1 MFRAFR
7 PLLLLVLLCGC
18 THGTVHRRLSAIDSL
33 TEQHYD
39 SALLLLRQMD
49 TLPMRRADRMYL
61 ELLRGKAMNKAD
73 SLFTTDSLMRR
84 VVRYYD
90 RHGSRNRRMLAHY
103 VLGCAYRD
111 MQSAPRA
118 LEQYQQAIDVADTT
132 AADCDLNTLMRV
144 HSQMADLYLRMHL
157 YEDSHRE
164 DSIAQRLAWQI
175 GDTLSALRLEEYLCN
190 YLYTHER
197 YEECIISTKELY
209 AKYLSAG
216 YPKDAMQACLMVVKS
231 YFALGEYEKA
241 KPYLNL
247 YESCT
252 SAMTDS
258 RKINGGFG
266 TPRYYKGKHYLGI
279 GRLDSA
285 EFYFRSAL
293 PYIHLR
299 NNALLLYKGLSDVYA
314 LQHKADSVLK
324 YTTLYTDEKE
334 RRYNESMGQTTLQ
347 LSAVYDYSVE
357 QRIANEQ
364 RRKAFLWKYLSLVF
378 LFVCTIVGFY
388 LWKKKERVR
397 HLNRELRRKTQEL
410 IYEVARVNEDAAQK
424 DERIIKLKGQ
434 MEYLC
439 HELKDTHTSQEETL
453 LSQSDIAERFRRTL
467 TSPNEPHLD
476 QQDWNRLAE
485 TVNRCHPTF
494 LPLIHGGKRLNTNE
508 QRLCMLLLCGF
519 KPFQIDDLMGMK
531 HTFASQTRQRLHK
544 KVFGTEGTAADFDRK
559 LQLLT

>member
-90 RHGSRNRRMLAHY
+90 RLGSRNRRMLAHY

-175 GDTLSALRLEEYLCN
+175 RDTLSALIFEEASCSALYNSGKYAMCIQKSKNLYDKWKRYGFLNEAIQSYVLC
-190 YLYTHER
+190 
-197 YEECIISTKELY
+197 I
-209 AKYLSAG
+209 
-216 YPKDAMQACLMVVKS
+216 KS
-231 YFALGEYEKA
+231 YFALGQFEKA
-241 KPYLNL
+241 KPYLDS
-247 YESCT
+247 YENCIFFK
-252 SAMTDS
+252 ADS
-258 RKINGGFG
+258 RKINGGKG
-266 TPRYYKGKHYLGI
+266 ILSIYKGKYYLGI

-293 PYIHLR
+293 PYVHLR

-410 IYEVARVNEDAAQK
+410 IHEVARVNEDAAQK

>member
-18 THGTVHRRLSAIDSL
+18 THGTVHRRLAAIDSL

-73 SLFTTDSLMRR
+73 SLFTTDSVMRR

-144 HSQMADLYLRMHL
+144 HSQMADLYLQMHL

-197 YEECIISTKELY
+197 YEECIISAKELY

-266 TPRYYKGKHYLGI
+266 TPRYYKGKYYLGI
-279 GRLDSA
+279 GHLDSA

-293 PYIHLR
+293 PFVHLR

-410 IYEVARVNEDAAQK
+410 IHEVARVNEDAAQK

>member
-73 SLFTTDSLMRR
+73 SLFTTDSVMRR

-144 HSQMADLYLRMHL
+144 HSQMADLYLQMHL

-197 YEECIISTKELY
+197 YEECIISAKELY

-266 TPRYYKGKHYLGI
+266 TPRYYKGKYYLGI
-279 GRLDSA
+279 GHLDSA

-293 PYIHLR
+293 PFVHLR

>member
-90 RHGSRNRRMLAHY
+90 RLGSRNRRMLAHY

-132 AADCDLNTLMRV
+132 ASDCDLNTLMRV

-157 YEDSHRE
+157 YEDSNRE

-175 GDTLSALRLEEYLCN
+175 RDTLSALIFEEASCSALYNSGKYAMCIQKSKNLYDKWKRYGFPNEAILSYVLC
-190 YLYTHER
+190 
-197 YEECIISTKELY
+197 I
-209 AKYLSAG
+209 
-216 YPKDAMQACLMVVKS
+216 KS
-231 YFALGEYEKA
+231 YFALGQFEKA
-241 KPYLNL
+241 KPYLDS
-247 YESCT
+247 YENCIFFK
-252 SAMTDS
+252 ADS
-258 RKINGGFG
+258 RKINGGKG
-266 TPRYYKGKHYLGI
+266 ILSIYKGKYYLGI

-410 IYEVARVNEDAAQK
+410 IHEVARVNEDAAQK

-439 HELKDTHTSQEETL
+439 HELKDTHTSQEKTL

-531 HTFASQTRQRLHK
+531 HTFASQTRQRLHQ

>member
-18 THGTVHRRLSAIDSL
+18 THGPVHRRLAAIDSL

-90 RHGSRNRRMLAHY
+90 RLGSRNRRMLAHY

-132 AADCDLNTLMRV
+132 ASDCDLNTLMRV
-144 HSQMADLYLRMHL
+144 HSQMADLFHRLHL
-157 YEDSHRE
+157 YEEAHHQ

-175 GDTLSALRLEEYLCN
+175 GDTLSALRLEEQKCN
-190 YLYTHER
+190 YLSVAEKHEA
-197 YEECIISTKELY
+197 CIEKVLELQR
-209 AKYLSAG
+209 KYNQYGFKASATIL
-216 YPKDAMQACLMVVKS
+216 DIFLVKS
-231 YFALGEYEKA
+231 YLALQKYEKA
-241 KPYLNL
+241 KMFLIGLKCNPSIMNDIRNL
-247 YESCT
+247 KG
-252 SAMTDS
+252 
-258 RKINGGFG
+258 RK
-266 TPRYYKGKHYLGI
+266 
-279 GRLDSA
+279 GRLHYYEGRCFLGVNEVDSA
-285 EFYFRSAL
+285 EACFRNGLSDVH
-293 PYIHLR
+293 IN
-299 NNALLLYKGLSDVYA
+299 NNALLIYKGLADVYA

>member
-1 MFRAFR
+1 M
-7 PLLLLVLLCGC
+7 
-18 THGTVHRRLSAIDSL
+18 
-33 TEQHYD
+33 
-39 SALLLLRQMD
+39 
-49 TLPMRRADRMYL
+49 
-61 ELLRGKAMNKAD
+61 
-73 SLFTTDSLMRR
+73 
-84 VVRYYD
+84 
-90 RHGSRNRRMLAHY
+90 
-103 VLGCAYRD
+103 
-111 MQSAPRA
+111 
-118 LEQYQQAIDVADTT
+118 
-132 AADCDLNTLMRV
+132 
-144 HSQMADLYLRMHL
+144 
-157 YEDSHRE
+157 
-164 DSIAQRLAWQI
+164 
-175 GDTLSALRLEEYLCN
+175 
-190 YLYTHER
+190 
-197 YEECIISTKELY
+197 
-209 AKYLSAG
+209 
-216 YPKDAMQACLMVVKS
+216 
-231 YFALGEYEKA
+231 
-241 KPYLNL
+241 
-247 YESCT
+247 
-252 SAMTDS
+252 
-258 RKINGGFG
+258 
-266 TPRYYKGKHYLGI
+266 GI

-293 PYIHLR
+293 PYVHLR

-410 IYEVARVNEDAAQK
+410 IHEVARVNEDAAQK